1 MEAVRPMFPFLW
13 LFFFTTIWAF
23 YSRNNVLSLEP
34 RIMFILFGTLFSNIA
49 VSNQKIKAGK
59 RYLFKKYFAVSFNCS
74 ANVWY
79 PLWRF
84 QYTHVAPGSHC
95 GCELFSMVWAGDGQW
110 NWSKCRKV
118 DCSGSDNICDHS
130 SFALWTWI
138 GGFCSRPFRRVL

>member
-1 MEAVRPMFPFLW
+1 MRPFMEAVRPMFPFLW

-74 ANVWY
+74 ANV
-79 PLWRF
+79 
-84 QYTHVAPGSHC
+84 
-95 GCELFSMVWAGDGQW
+95 
-110 NWSKCRKV
+110 
-118 DCSGSDNICDHS
+118 
-130 SFALWTWI
+130 
-138 GGFCSRPFRRVL
+138 